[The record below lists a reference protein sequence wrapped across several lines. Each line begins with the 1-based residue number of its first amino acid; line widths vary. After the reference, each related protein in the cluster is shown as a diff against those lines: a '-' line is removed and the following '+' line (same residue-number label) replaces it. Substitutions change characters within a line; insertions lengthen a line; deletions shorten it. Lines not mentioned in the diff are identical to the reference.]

1 MSFFYDA
8 ERIVRRYQHKI
19 VLPEG
24 NDIRV
29 IGAAARLKNNSIM
42 EPIVLGKRD
51 KILQIAKENGIDME
65 RVQIIDP
72 DTYEERE

>member
-51 KILQIAKENGIDME
+51 KTDKKTDRIYRRNLI
-65 RVQIIDP
+65 
-72 DTYEERE
+72 

>member
-29 IGAAARLKNNSIM
+29 IGAAANSKR
-42 EPIVLGKRD
+42 KRD
-51 KILQIAKENGIDME
+51 RYGKSTNY
-65 RVQIIDP
+65 RS
-72 DTYEERE
+72 

>member
-8 ERIVRRYQHKI
+8 ERIIRKYQHKI

-29 IGAAARLKNNSIM
+29 IGAAARLKNNSIL
-42 EPIVLGKRD
+42 EPVVLGKRD
-51 KILQIAKENGIDME
+51 ATDSKRKRSRYGKGANHRSWHLW
-65 RVQIIDP
+65 
-72 DTYEERE
+72 T